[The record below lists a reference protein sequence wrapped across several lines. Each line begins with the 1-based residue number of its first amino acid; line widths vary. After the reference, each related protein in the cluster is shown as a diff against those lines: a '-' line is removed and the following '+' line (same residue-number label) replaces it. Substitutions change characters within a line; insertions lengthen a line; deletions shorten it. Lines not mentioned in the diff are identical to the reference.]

1 MQIWLLMLL
10 SVAETIEYHEPSNY
24 REVVSREHL
33 ALWSIAHVNLMSS
46 ARMKA

>member
-24 REVVSREHL
+24 REAISRENL
-33 ALWSIAHVNLMSS
+33 AQWSIAMSEKIES
-46 ARMKA
+46 LHKN

>member
-10 SVAETIEYHEPSNY
+10 SVAETIEYHEPSDY

-33 ALWSIAHVNLMSS
+33 AQWSTAMSEEIDS
-46 ARMKA
+46 LHKK